1 MKKIFSLLAVATV
14 LFASSCSKTTENVAS
29 ENNETPITLS
39 PEFADLQNSL
49 YELNQEMMPSLAET
63 RGWPRWRW
71 PRWICVGLS
80 DVAGGLIGHIGTGSV
95 EGGTELGTEFST
107 AAYEF
112 FFPNEYS
119 EPITTL
125 RPVELEFASAIQAL
139 TDVQGAMVGV
149 FHNQLVRKAYNEV
162 GDSLFTM
169 NSEQRMAMFREAL
182 PEEYQN
188 DFLETSVAYDF
199 QDFLYSPE
207 SGETIDEFFNGVCEK
222 YPEAAQEILTVKPI
236 LEGIDSAKSDKDA
249 LKYIIRAMR
258 AIELSNIS
266 AESKQ
271 ALLCGASIAFESKLL
286 WNIPD
291 DTHHTWINPRN

>member
-1 MKKIFSLLAVATV
+1 MKKFFSLLAVATV
-14 LFASSCSKTTENVAS
+14 LFASSCSKTTENVAL
-29 ENNETPITLS
+29 EKNETPITLS
-39 PEFADLQNSL
+39 PEFADLQSSL

-63 RGWPRWRW
+63 RGWPRW
-71 PRWICVGLS
+71 PRWILVGIS
-80 DVAGGLIGHIGTGSV
+80 DALGGLIGHVGTGTV
-95 EGGTELGTEFST
+95 EGGTALGTEYST
-107 AAYEF
+107 RAYETL
-112 FFPNEYS
+112 FPNEYS
-119 EPITTL
+119 EPITAL

-162 GDSLFTM
+162 GEELFTM
-169 NSEQRMAMFREAL
+169 NSEQRMAMFMEAL

-188 DFLETSVAYDF
+188 DFSETSVACDF

-236 LEGIDSAKSDKDA
+236 LEAIDSATSDKAA

-271 ALLCGASIAFESKLL
+271 AILSGASIAFESKLL

>member
-1 MKKIFSLLAVATV
+1 M
-14 LFASSCSKTTENVAS
+14 
-29 ENNETPITLS
+29 
-39 PEFADLQNSL
+39 
-49 YELNQEMMPSLAET
+49 
-63 RGWPRWRW
+63 
-71 PRWICVGLS
+71 
-80 DVAGGLIGHIGTGSV
+80 
-95 EGGTELGTEFST
+95 
-107 AAYEF
+107 
-112 FFPNEYS
+112 
-119 EPITTL
+119 
-125 RPVELEFASAIQAL
+125 
-139 TDVQGAMVGV
+139 QGATVGV

-162 GDSLFTM
+162 GDNLFTM